1 MKRCIIILLT
11 ICAIGCNKLI
21 DVGDPDNSVNGKK
34 VFSHDT
40 SAISA
45 VTGIYSKIMLSFPN
59 LLNGG
64 LTICAGLSADE
75 IQPNSPGNSMQE
87 YYANSIS
94 ATSLFN
100 RLYLWYYG
108 YTLIYQAN
116 ACVEGIL
123 NSKTLSEDV
132 TNQLLGESYFLRS
145 LTYFQMIQIFGD
157 VPLILSTDY
166 EANAGLKRAAT
177 SKVFSQIKEDLL
189 KATGLLSENYPSNN
203 RVRVNKWAAKALLA
217 KLYLYEGDW
226 TDAESASGQ
235 ILNAGTYG
243 LEKDLNRVF
252 LYDSKEAILQ
262 FMPTENGYNT
272 TEGAQF
278 VPSPGGTSL
287 PQYSLTEYLLHAFE
301 TGDKRAS
308 NWIGKKTVNGV
319 IYTFPYK
326 YKLRINFGPTYA
338 VTEYNMVLRLGE
350 QYLIRAEA
358 RAHLNDLDGAIAD
371 LDSIRK
377 RAGLPL
383 IAQTN
388 PDIDYN
394 SLLTA
399 IQKERQIELFTEWG
413 ARWFDLKRNKT
424 AASVLINR
432 KPSWKDTDTLY
443 PVPDVELKLNPNL
456 TQNPGYN

>member
-1 MKRCIIILLT
+1 MKRYFIIILAFY
-11 ICAIGCNKLI
+11 AIACNKLI
-21 DVGDPDNSVNGKK
+21 DVGDSENSVNGKK
-34 VFSHDT
+34 IFSHDS
-40 SAISA
+40 SALSA
-45 VTGIYSKIMLSFPN
+45 VTGIYARIMVSFPG

-75 IQPNSPGNSMQE
+75 IQSNSSSNSMQE
-87 YYANSIS
+87 FYTNSIS
-94 ATSLFN
+94 TTSNFN

-116 ACVEGIL
+116 ACIEGIL
-123 NSKTLSEDV
+123 NSNSLSENV
-132 TNQLLGESYFLRS
+132 SNQLLGECYFLRS
-145 LTYFQMIQIFGD
+145 LTYFHMIQLFGA
-157 VPLILSTDY
+157 VPLVISTDY
-166 EANAGLKRAAT
+166 EVNAGLKRT
-177 SKVFSQIKEDLL
+177 PTNEIFSQIKEDLL
-189 KATGLLSENYPSNN
+189 KSTGLLNENYPGNN

-235 ILNAGTYG
+235 VINAGPYS

-262 FMPTENGYNT
+262 FLPYENGYNT
-272 TEGAQF
+272 SEGAQF
-278 VPSPGGTSL
+278 VPNPNGTSL
-287 PQYSLTEYLLHAFE
+287 PQYSLTEYLLGTFE
-301 TGDKRAS
+301 TGDKRAT
-308 NWIGKKTVNGV
+308 NWIGKKTVNGLV
-319 IYTFPYK
+319 YTFPYK

-338 VTEYNMVLRLGE
+338 ITEYAMVLRLGE

-358 RAHLNDLDGAIAD
+358 KAHLNDRAGAIID
-371 LDSIRK
+371 LDSIRN

-388 PDIDYN
+388 PGIDNN
-394 SLLTA
+394 SLLEA
-399 IQKERQIELFTEWG
+399 IQKERQTELFTEWG

-424 AASVLINR
+424 AASVLISR

-443 PVPDVELKLNPNL
+443 PVPDPEIKLNPGL